1 MRLVRFRDGWAAVW
15 SEDGKRKRR
24 SLGKGSHVEA
34 QQAFDT
40 YRRLLAQKAPPRT
53 VGELWEAYRAT
64 LDGRPAH
71 TTMGHEWKALASR
84 FGDKVVSTITE
95 EDCRAYAAHRAAQG
109 RKSGTVW
116 TELSRVR
123 AALSWAVKKGLIDKA
138 PYIWRPEPGR
148 ARDKA
153 MTRDQ
158 VERFVAASEY
168 PHIKLFAILAMTT
181 AGRAEALLS
190 LTWDR
195 VDFERG
201 LIHLDDGDTRRRKGR
216 ASVPMTRWARGALAE
231 AHERRMCEHV
241 IEWAGRPVGSVKKGI
256 AAVGRAAKMPWVTPH
271 VFRHSAARLMAEA
284 GVPMSEIAAYLGH
297 SDSRIT
303 ERVYAKY
310 SPSYLRGASEAL
322 EFGAPAPVARVGGRH
337 RD

>member
-1 MRLVRFRDGWAAVW
+1 MRLVKFRGGWAAVW
-15 SEDGKRKRR
+15 WDSGKRHRR
-24 SLGKGSHVEA
+24 SLGKGTYIEA

-40 YRRLLAQKAPPRT
+40 FRRLQAEAAPPRT
-53 VGELWEAYRAT
+53 VGDLWSLYRAT

-71 TTMGHEWKALASR
+71 TTMGHEWKSVSAHFA
-84 FGDKVVSTITE
+84 DKVVSTITE
-95 EDCRAYAAHRAAQG
+95 DDCRAYAAHRAAQG

-123 AALSWAVKKGLIDKA
+123 AVLSWAVKKGLIEKA
-138 PYIWRPEPGR
+138 PHIWRPEPGKP
-148 ARDKA
+148 RDKA
-153 MTRDQ
+153 MTRAQ
-158 VERFVAASEY
+158 VEKFVAACEF
-168 PHIKLFAILAMTT
+168 PHIRMFAILAITT

-201 LIHLDDGDTRRRKGR
+201 LIHLDDGDNRRRKGR

-231 AHERRMCEHV
+231 AHERRLCAHV
-241 IEWAGRPVGSVKKGI
+241 IEWAGRPVASVKKGI
-256 AAVGRAAKMPWVTPH
+256 AAVAKSAGMPWITPH

-322 EFGAPAPVARVGGRH
+322 EFGGPIPASNRRKA
-337 RD
+337 